1 MYDFGFILKQERKK
15 RGLTQKQLGDKL
27 NVSEATICKY
37 ENNTV
42 SPPFETMRSIAA
54 IFNVSLDFLYGNEAD
69 SKMSLYGLSG
79 EQIEILRKLATVF
92 RKQNS
97 SVRKQM
103 TEETYQILGHITAS
117 LMEKS

>member
-37 ENNTV
+37 ENNTA

-54 IFNVSLDFLYGNEAD
+54 IFNVSLDFLYGNEPAGVI
-69 SKMSLYGLSG
+69 SLYGLSD
-79 EQIEILRKLATVF
+79 EQTEILRNLVAIF
-92 RKQNS
+92 RNQNS
-97 SVRKQM
+97 SARKKVV
-103 TEETYQILGHITAS
+103 EEQYAILGQIVANF
-117 LMEKS
+117 MIAN